1 MADYRE
7 INALAKDPPRAR
19 SLAKFLLS
27 QENFARTDW
36 EADFLTA
43 MLERRD
49 ELTTRQ
55 AEKLV
60 EIRDDSILYTKVD
73 AFVFTR
79 LIETCWC
86 NRFDLDSDED
96 LAFIEQLKN
105 SGKVALRKS
114 EALRLKRIA
123 TELHEIEPHQPWRFP
138 VPSYA

>member
-7 INALAKDPPRAR
+7 INALAKNPSRAR

-27 QENFARTDW
+27 QDNLARTDW

-60 EIRDDSILYTKVD
+60 EIRDDQILYTKVD
-73 AFVFTR
+73 QFVFKR

-96 LAFIEQLKN
+96 LAFIEQLKS
-105 SGKVALRKS
+105 SGNVALRKS

-123 TELHEIEPHQPWRFP
+123 IALDEIEPHQQWRFP